1 MIDRISVGQ
10 CTLCGSCYNAC
21 PVDAI
26 SFKTPYLDFLYPAI
40 DNSRCVG
47 CDRCEKSCPILAD
60 KQEPESGYPIAFA
73 ARSRDEEARRKSSSG
88 GVFYELASKILS
100 EGGYICG
107 AVFDDHFHV
116 KHIVSNTQKDLYRM
130 MGSKYAQSDMG
141 MCFRQIKTLLD
152 EGKNV
157 LFTGCPCQVAGL
169 RTYIGRKHPN
179 LLLVELIC
187 HGIPSDQMLQTY
199 IGMQEKKYGSRLKE
213 MEFRNKEKGWHNSSV
228 RMEFENGRVHSEP
241 MTFDTYMQGYFR
253 GVTLKE
259 SCFSCQFRGFKSGSD
274 LTIGDLWGAEISIPD
289 MDDNNGLSAV
299 IVNSEKGTLFLNRSK
314 IIRRQFE
321 IDKILK
327 YNQSLLTS
335 FDEGVQRTAFYAYTE
350 KYDLERAIETFFQE
364 TLLQKAKRKFRFFLR
379 YAWYTLQGKGKP
391 LY

>member
-1 MIDRISVGQ
+1 MIDRISVEQ

-26 SFKTPYLDFLYPAI
+26 SFKTLYLDFLYPAI

-88 GVFYELASKILS
+88 GVFYELASEILS

-187 HGIPSDQMLQTY
+187 HGIPSDHMLQTY
-199 IGMQEKKYGSRLKE
+199 IGMQERKYGARLTR
-213 MEFRNKEKGWHNSSV
+213 MEFRNKKKGWHNSSV

-299 IVNSEKGTLFLNRSK
+299 IVNSEKGTLFLNRNK

-335 FDEGVQRTAFYAYTE
+335 FDEGAQRTAFYAYTE

>member
-1 MIDRISVGQ
+1 MIDRISVEQ

-26 SFKTPYLDFLYPAI
+26 SFKTLYLDFLYPAI

-187 HGIPSDQMLQTY
+187 HGIPSDHMLQTY
-199 IGMQEKKYGSRLKE
+199 IGMQERKYGARLTR
-213 MEFRNKEKGWHNSSV
+213 MEFRNKKKGWHNSSV

-299 IVNSEKGTLFLNRSK
+299 IVNSEKGTLFLNRNK

-335 FDEGVQRTAFYAYTE
+335 FDEGAQRTAFYAYTE

>member
-1 MIDRISVGQ
+1 MIDRISVEQ

-26 SFKTPYLDFLYPAI
+26 SYKTLYLDFLYPAI

-88 GVFYELASKILS
+88 GVFYELASQILS
-100 EGGYICG
+100 EGGYVCG
-107 AVFDDHFHV
+107 AVFDEHFHV
-116 KHIVSNTQKDLYRM
+116 KHIVSNTQEDLYRM

-141 MCFRQIKTLLD
+141 MCFRRIKTLLD

-169 RTYIGRKHPN
+169 RTYIGKYHPN

-199 IGMQEKKYGSRLKE
+199 IGMQEKKYGARLRE
-213 MEFRNKEKGWHNSSV
+213 LEFRNKAKGWHNSSV
-228 RMEFENGRVHSEP
+228 RMKFANDRIYQES
-241 MTFDTYMQGYFR
+241 MTMDTFMQGYFQYIT
-253 GVTLKE
+253 VKE
-259 SCFSCQFRGFKSGSD
+259 SCYSCNFRNFSSGAD
-274 LTIGDLWGAEISIPD
+274 ITIGDFWGAEVVLKKI
-289 MDDNNGLSAV
+289 DDNTGLSAV
-299 IVNSEKGTLFLNRSK
+299 LATTPKGEHFLKKTSVELFPCDMK
-314 IIRRQFE
+314 TVVT
-321 IDKILK
+321 
-327 YNQSLLTS
+327 YNQNLLKSSLPNP
-335 FDEGVQRTAFYAYTE
+335 DRHMFYAYEEKFDAEKAIHQFLTE
-350 KYDLERAIETFFQE
+350 KALHRFR
-364 TLLQKAKRKFRFFLR
+364 RKMKQFLR
-379 YAWYTLQGKGKP
+379 ALWYFLRGRERP

>member
-1 MIDRISVGQ
+1 MIDRISVEQ

-335 FDEGVQRTAFYAYTE
+335 FDEGAQRTAFYAYTE